1 MDNNNNENPGN
12 GAQPGNIPPTQQ
24 QSPPVQQ
31 QNPPAAVAPTTI
43 KKGNGFGIA
52 ALIVG
57 IIAILGAWIPFLN
70 FISLV
75 FAIIA
80 LVLGAVGLL
89 LGILKKRSKGL
100 SIAGL
105 ALAVISII
113 VFAASYSVASSVLD
127 AALDDEAVTEAIA
140 DAATDAIADA
150 AAGADESSAESSGDQ
165 STDSS
170 EEASEYFKDNVLQ
183 LDDAKIEI
191 TEYKIVPAGT
201 DGNVYGDK
209 PVIVFYY
216 TTTNQAE
223 TEQTA
228 TMVWSLCFEA
238 IQDNSAD
245 VVNKLNTGVWH
256 EDKYTDSYLTKIKP
270 GGSIESVICYELDDD
285 VTPVTLKATSGLLGS
300 DLGEQEFEVK

>member
-12 GAQPGNIPPTQQ
+12 GAQPGNIPPAQQ
-24 QSPPVQQ
+24 PDPSAQQ
-31 QNPPAAVAPTTI
+31 QNPPAAAAPITI

-57 IIAILGAWIPFLN
+57 IIAILGAWIPLLN

-150 AAGADESSAESSGDQ
+150 AAGAIQDAAEKEPEPAASKETYYEVMAWFGDYLVETTDYAHSLEGTDYDKEAWEQYVADQTDIVKAKIASIDPNSEGAGLEGMVESSFIGDDGLFAEWTYLLEGNPRYDAFTEGLKKGFIESF
-165 STDSS
+165 T
-170 EEASEYFKDNVLQ
+170 KDAQ
-183 LDDAKIEI
+183 EI
-191 TEYKIVPAGT
+191 I
-201 DGNVYGDK
+201 D
-209 PVIVFYY
+209 F
-216 TTTNQAE
+216 
-223 TEQTA
+223 
-228 TMVWSLCFEA
+228 
-238 IQDNSAD
+238 DNS
-245 VVNKLNTGVWH
+245 N
-256 EDKYTDSYLTKIKP
+256 E
-270 GGSIESVICYELDDD
+270 
-285 VTPVTLKATSGLLGS
+285 
-300 DLGEQEFEVK
+300 